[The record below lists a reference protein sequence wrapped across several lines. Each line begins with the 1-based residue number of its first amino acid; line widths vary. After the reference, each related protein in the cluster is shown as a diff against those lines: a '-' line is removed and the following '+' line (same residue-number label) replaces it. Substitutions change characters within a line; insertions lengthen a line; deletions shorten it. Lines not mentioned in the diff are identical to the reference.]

1 MRWTF
6 IIISL
11 LIVSCTTKPEPLVA
25 GKDACV
31 HCKMPVADTRFGS
44 EIISDKGRIYKF
56 DDINCMLQWSRQS
69 SNINAGSANFYVV
82 NYFDQIDLMNAAD
95 AVYLK
100 SDNLRTPMN
109 SGFAAFANKEDAE
122 KLLKDDGGV
131 LVDWNFVQN
140 EIK

>member
-31 HCKMPVADTRFGS
+31 HCKMPIADTRFGA

-69 SNINAGSANFYVV
+69 SNVNAGSANFYVV

-109 SGFAAFANKEDAE
+109 SGFAAFANKEHAE